1 MYTRIL
7 AAGLIALGL
16 ASSAVMAGDDNG
28 KEQRKSVY
36 RCSNVTGKY
45 VMNGTGDNADTLGHI
60 EDAVINL
67 KTGQVVYYVLSHGE
81 TLGFGGRYF
90 AIAPEA
96 MRLTNDG
103 DYFILNGV
111 SNKDLDDREGFDA
124 NKWPRQPDRRFGKG
138 GEKDVREGAD
148 NGKAGD
154 GKDLVLARTSRVIG
168 MACRT
173 PKNDSL
179 GSIYDLALSLQ
190 GDKHKVAYAAVSY
203 GGTLGVGGKLYA
215 VPLDKM
221 RLGNPELR
229 PSERVFIINTTQ
241 EQFRNLDGF
250 TSGDNWPA
258 MANREFWSKVRAG
271 SADKDNDE

>member
-45 VMNGTGDNADTLGHI
+45 VMNGTGDDADNLGHI
-60 EDAVINL
+60 EDVVINL
-67 KTGQVVYYVLSHGE
+67 KDGRIVYYVLSHGE

-90 AIAPEA
+90 AIAPETL
-96 MRLTNDG
+96 RLTNDG
-103 DYFILNGV
+103 DHFILTGV

-138 GEKDVREGAD
+138 GKKNVREGD
-148 NGKAGD
+148 DDDGKAGD
-154 GKDLVLARTSRVIG
+154 GKDLVLARTSRLIG

-179 GSIYDLALSLQ
+179 GSVYDLALSN
-190 GDKHKVAYAAVSY
+190 HKVAYAAVSY

-215 VPLDKM
+215 VPLEKM
-221 RLGNPELR
+221 RLGSPELR

-241 EQFRNLDGF
+241 EQFRNLEGF

-258 MANREFWSKVRAG
+258 MPNREFWGKVRSDRGARE
-271 SADKDNDE
+271 KDE